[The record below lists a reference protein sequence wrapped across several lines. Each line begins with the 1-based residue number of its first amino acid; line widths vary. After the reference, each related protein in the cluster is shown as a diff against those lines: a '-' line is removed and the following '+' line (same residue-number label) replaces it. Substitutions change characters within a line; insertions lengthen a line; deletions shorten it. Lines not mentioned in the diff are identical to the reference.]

1 MKLIFQSFT
10 LLLSLVFCS
19 FSSCSSKEEP
29 ISELNQDT
37 NSTIQEFQFTNMK
50 AVEAAKIL
58 KDNSNAVVL
67 DIRTPAEFN
76 EGHIPNAVNI
86 DYKADSFESE
96 LGKLD
101 RDATYVMHCR
111 SGRRSA
117 NSFETFKKLG
127 FKNII
132 HMDAGILGWEEEL
145 VK

>member
-1 MKLIFQSFT
+1 MKHIFQSFT
-10 LLLSLVFCS
+10 LLLFLVICM
-19 FSSCSSKEEP
+19 FSACSSKEEP
-29 ISELNQDT
+29 NSEPNQDA
-37 NSTIQEFQFTNMK
+37 NSTSQEFQFTNMK
-50 AVEAAKIL
+50 ALEAAKIL
-58 KDNSNAVVL
+58 KDNPKVVVL

-86 DYKADSFESE
+86 DYKAYGFESE
-96 LGKLD
+96 LDKLD
-101 RDATYVMHCR
+101 RDTTYLMHCR

-132 HMDAGILGWEEEL
+132 HMDDGILGWKEDL

>member
-1 MKLIFQSFT
+1 MKHIFQSFT
-10 LLLSLVFCS
+10 LLLFLVICM
-19 FSSCSSKEEP
+19 FSACSSKEEP
-29 ISELNQDT
+29 NSEPNQDA

-50 AVEAAKIL
+50 ALEAAKIL
-58 KDNSNAVVL
+58 KDNPNAVVL

-96 LGKLD
+96 LDKLD
-101 RDATYVMHCR
+101 RDTTYLMHCR

-132 HMDAGILGWEEEL
+132 HMDDGILGWKEEL

>member
-1 MKLIFQSFT
+1 M
-10 LLLSLVFCS
+10 
-19 FSSCSSKEEP
+19 FSACSSKEEP
-29 ISELNQDT
+29 NSEPNQDA

-50 AVEAAKIL
+50 ALEAAKIL
-58 KDNSNAVVL
+58 KDNPNAVVL

-96 LGKLD
+96 LDKLD
-101 RDATYVMHCR
+101 RDTTYLMHCR

-132 HMDAGILGWEEEL
+132 HMDDGILGWKEEL

>member
-1 MKLIFQSFT
+1 M
-10 LLLSLVFCS
+10 
-19 FSSCSSKEEP
+19 FSACSSKEEP
-29 ISELNQDT
+29 NSEPNQDA
-37 NSTIQEFQFTNMK
+37 NSTSQEFQFTNMK
-50 AVEAAKIL
+50 AIEAAKIL
-58 KDNSNAVVL
+58 KDNPNAVVL

-96 LGKLD
+96 LDKLD
-101 RDATYVMHCR
+101 RDTTYLMHCR

-132 HMDAGILGWEEEL
+132 HMNDGILGWKEEL

>member
-1 MKLIFQSFT
+1 M
-10 LLLSLVFCS
+10 
-19 FSSCSSKEEP
+19 FSACSSKEEP
-29 ISELNQDT
+29 NSEPNQDA
-37 NSTIQEFQFTNMK
+37 NSTSQEFQFTNMK

-58 KDNSNAVVL
+58 KDNPKAVVL

-96 LGKLD
+96 LDKLD
-101 RDATYVMHCR
+101 RDTTYLMHCR

-132 HMDAGILGWEEEL
+132 HMDDGILGWKEEL

>member
-1 MKLIFQSFT
+1 MNLKIKSFILSISLSCLIS
-10 LLLSLVFCS
+10 SACS
-19 FSSCSSKEEP
+19 NIEDPSVV
-29 ISELNQDT
+29 N
-37 NSTIQEFQFTNMK
+37 QEFQFINMK

-58 KDNSNAVVL
+58 KENPNAVVL
-67 DIRTPAEFN
+67 DIRTSAEFN

-96 LGKLD
+96 LEMLD

-117 NSFETFKKLG
+117 NSFEIFKKLG
-127 FKNII
+127 FKNVVHI
-132 HMDAGILGWEEEL
+132 DDGILGWKEEL

>member
-1 MKLIFQSFT
+1 MKFKVKSFI
-10 LLLSLVFCS
+10 LSILLSCLI
-19 FSSCSSKEEP
+19 SSACLN
-29 ISELNQDT
+29 SEDPGLTTQV
-37 NSTIQEFQFTNMK
+37 FQFTNMK
-50 AVEAAKIL
+50 AVEVAKIL
-58 KDNSNAVVL
+58 KDNPNAVVL

-76 EGHIPNAVNI
+76 EGHIPDAVNI

-127 FKNII
+127 FKNVV
-132 HMDAGILGWEEEL
+132 HMDDGILGWKEEL

>member
-1 MKLIFQSFT
+1 MKLKLKSFI
-10 LLLSLVFCS
+10 LSISLACLISSACS
-19 FSSCSSKEEP
+19 NREEP
-29 ISELNQDT
+29 SVAN
-37 NSTIQEFQFTNMK
+37 QEFQFTNMK
-50 AVEAAKIL
+50 AVEVAKIL
-58 KDNSNAVVL
+58 KDNPNAVVL

-86 DYKADSFESE
+86 DYKADSFDIE

-101 RDATYVMHCR
+101 RDTTYVMHCR

-117 NSFETFKKLG
+117 NSFEIFKKLG

-132 HMDAGILGWEEEL
+132 HMDDGILGWEEEL

>member
-1 MKLIFQSFT
+1 MKRKLKSFI
-10 LLLSLVFCS
+10 LSISLACLVSSACS
-19 FSSCSSKEEP
+19 NSEDSSVA
-29 ISELNQDT
+29 N
-37 NSTIQEFQFTNMK
+37 QEFQFTNMK

-58 KDNSNAVVL
+58 KDNPKAVVL
-67 DIRTPAEFN
+67 DIRTPSEFN

-86 DYKADSFESE
+86 DYKADSFDIE

-101 RDATYVMHCR
+101 RDTTYVMHCR

-117 NSFETFKKLG
+117 NSFEIFKKLG

-132 HMDAGILGWEEEL
+132 HMDDGILGWEEEL

>member
-1 MKLIFQSFT
+1 M
-10 LLLSLVFCS
+10 
-19 FSSCSSKEEP
+19 FSACSSKEEP
-29 ISELNQDT
+29 NSEPNQDA
-37 NSTIQEFQFTNMK
+37 NSTSQEFQFTNMK
-50 AVEAAKIL
+50 ALEAAKIL
-58 KDNSNAVVL
+58 KDNPNAVVL

-96 LGKLD
+96 LDKLD
-101 RDATYVMHCR
+101 RDTTYLMHCR

-132 HMDAGILGWEEEL
+132 HMDDGILGWKEEL